1 MPILGAFRLINLES
15 FFAQVSDLL
24 RVRILKEIYFNS
36 ISKVVAEVS
45 VLFVWMKT
53 REKNISVYVAFYY
66 TTFISFEHNLNNFV

>member
-1 MPILGAFRLINLES
+1 MFKAPI
-15 FFAQVSDLL
+15 FF
-24 RVRILKEIYFNS
+24 S